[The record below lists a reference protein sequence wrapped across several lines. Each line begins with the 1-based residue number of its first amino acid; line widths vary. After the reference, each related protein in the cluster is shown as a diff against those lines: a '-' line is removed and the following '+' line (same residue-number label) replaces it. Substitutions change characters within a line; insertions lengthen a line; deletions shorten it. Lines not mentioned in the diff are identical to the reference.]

1 MAARKEETMERL
13 TGIDTNGVYLLK
25 CLECSDFGKCA
36 SCVHKYKV
44 FERLSEYELLGIT
57 PEQVKEMD
65 ELYKKKCE
73 EVHKLEKEKQVLS
86 NALIITKE
94 IVEKIVQAVWN
105 TI

>member
-1 MAARKEETMERL
+1 MVAEKEN
-13 TGIDTNGVYLLK
+13 INGVYLLK

-44 FERLSEYELLGIT
+44 FERLSEYEALGIT

-73 EVHKLEKEKQVLS
+73 EVARLENEKEMFLNLVKTLKEEM
-86 NALIITKE
+86 NKILGALWRSI
-94 IVEKIVQAVWN
+94 
-105 TI
+105 

>member
-1 MAARKEETMERL
+1 MAARKENAMERL
-13 TGIDTNGVYLLK
+13 TGIDINGVYLLK

-44 FERLSEYELLGIT
+44 FERLSEYEALGIT
-57 PEQVKEMD
+57 PEQVREMD

-73 EVHKLEKEKQVLS
+73 EVSKLEKEKHGLRDTVRR
-86 NALIITKE
+86 KF
-94 IVEKIVQAVWN
+94 EKMMQAVWE